1 MSNGSQNGM
10 QDRLDQ
16 LASTLD
22 ERFSEFD
29 CQLERS
35 CGEVTLVVPSAK
47 LIEVATILHDD
58 VAFDFNELIDVCGVD
73 YAEYGQ
79 SEWQTE
85 GAPNTGF
92 GRGVVE
98 QSSNETDEKSRFAA
112 VYHLLSITKNVRLR
126 LRVFV
131 DTNHPIVASVVSI
144 WGAANWFERE
154 AFDLYGILFDGHPDL
169 RRILTDYGFIGHP
182 FRKDFP
188 LIGQVEMRYDPQLA
202 RVIYEPV
209 SIDPRT
215 LVPRVTREDNRYL
228 SEDDAKQD
236 ASDA

>member
-1 MSNGSQNGM
+1 MSSGSQNDM
-10 QDRLDQ
+10 QGRLDQ
-16 LASTLD
+16 LASTLE
-22 ERFSEFD
+22 ERFADLS
-29 CQLERS
+29 CQVERS
-35 CGEVTLVVPSAK
+35 CGEVTLVVPADK
-47 LIEVATILHDD
+47 LIEVASSLRDD
-58 VAFDFNELIDVCGVD
+58 DEFGFTELIDLCGID
-73 YAEYGQ
+73 YAEYGSSQ
-79 SEWQTE
+79 WQTS

-92 GRGVVE
+92 GRGVTE
-98 QSSNETDEKSRFAA
+98 QEGDEPEQNRRFAA
-112 VYHLLSITKNVRLR
+112 VYHLLSISNNIRLR

-131 DTNHPIVASVVSI
+131 DTNQPIVASVVPVWAS
-144 WGAANWFERE
+144 ANWFERE

-188 LIGQVEMRYDPQLA
+188 LIGQVEMRYDEAQG

-228 SEDDAKQD
+228 NEDDATQD
-236 ASDA
+236 AADA